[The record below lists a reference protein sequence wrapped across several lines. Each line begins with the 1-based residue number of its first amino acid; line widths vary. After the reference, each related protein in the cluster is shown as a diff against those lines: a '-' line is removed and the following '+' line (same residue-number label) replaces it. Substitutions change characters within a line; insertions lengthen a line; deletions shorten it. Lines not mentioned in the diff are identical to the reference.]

1 MKGMDFMIFVNL
13 NFVIKKFPYGGWFNF
28 FFFFNLCN
36 MQEELNYY

>member
-28 FFFFNLCN
+28 FFFFLTFATCKKS
-36 MQEELNYY
+36 